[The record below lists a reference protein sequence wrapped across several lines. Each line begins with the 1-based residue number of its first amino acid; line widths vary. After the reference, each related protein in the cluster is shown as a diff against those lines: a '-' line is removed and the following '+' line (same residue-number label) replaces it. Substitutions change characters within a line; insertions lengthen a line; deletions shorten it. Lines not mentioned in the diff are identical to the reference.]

1 LISSTVRVGDL
12 GRVVTGRTPPA
23 AHPEY
28 WGDDVPFLTPS
39 DMDGSRIVQC
49 FERRL
54 SNVGAAAM
62 RNAIVPY
69 GVGVSCIGWQMGKA
83 VYIPSPVL
91 TNQQINTIVFD
102 RGTVDGLFLY
112 YVMSSR
118 REEIFR
124 LGSGGSR
131 TPILNKSFF
140 EDITI
145 ELPALSVQRP
155 IASLLSDLDSKIE
168 LNRQVDRTLEELAS
182 ALFTSWFVNF
192 EPVQAKRDRHKTVGV
207 PDSALP
213 LFPEHFE
220 DSELGPIP
228 MGWRVGSIYEVC
240 NVCFGVPFASGLF
253 NKQRMGLPLIRIRD
267 LEEHAP
273 EVFTT
278 EEHPKATLVN
288 AGDIVVGMDG
298 EFRAHIWRGAR
309 SLLNQRVCKFVPH
322 ANVAPV
328 FLYFALLEPLADEER
343 SKVGTTVSHLNK
355 DDIDRFR
362 TVLPTRDI
370 LEAFATHT
378 EHLVRLRLHNELE
391 CRSLAELREVLIPSL
406 LSGKVTI
413 KHAEKFIAEVA

>member
-1 LISSTVRVGDL
+1 
-12 GRVVTGRTPPA
+12 
-23 AHPEY
+23 
-28 WGDDVPFLTPS
+28 
-39 DMDGSRIVQC
+39 MDGSRIVQR

-54 SNVGAAAM
+54 SSVGAAAM

-102 RGTVDGLFLY
+102 PAIVEGLFLY

-131 TPILNKSFF
+131 TPILNESFF

-145 ELPALSVQRP
+145 ELPPLSMQRG
-155 IASLLSDLDSKIE
+155 IASLLGDLDSKIE
-168 LNRQVDRTLEELAS
+168 LNRQMNRALEELAS
-182 ALFTSWFVNF
+182 ALFQSWFVDF
-192 EPVQAKRDRHKTVGV
+192 DPVQAKRDRRKTVGV
-207 PDSALP
+207 PEAALP

-228 MGWRVGSIYEVC
+228 KGWRVGSIYEVC
-240 NVCFGVPFASGLF
+240 DVCYGAPFASSLF
-253 NKQRMGLPLIRIRD
+253 NKQGMGLPLIRIRD
-267 LEEHAP
+267 LEHHAP

-278 EEHPKATLVN
+278 EEHPKATIVN

-298 EFRAHIWRGAR
+298 EFRAHIWRGSR
-309 SLLNQRVCKFVPH
+309 SLLNQRVCKFVPRAH
-322 ANVAPV
+322 IPPS
-328 FLYFALLEPLADEER
+328 FLYFAILEPLADEER
-343 SKVGTTVSHLNK
+343 SKVGTTVNHLNK
-355 DDIDRFR
+355 VDIDRFR

-370 LEAFATHT
+370 LEAFATQT
-378 EHLVRLRLHNELE
+378 EHLVRRRLVNESE
-391 CRSLAELREVLIPSL
+391 CRSLAQLCDALLPSL
-406 LSGKVTI
+406 LSGEVSI
-413 KHAEKFIAEVA
+413 RQAEKETVELA